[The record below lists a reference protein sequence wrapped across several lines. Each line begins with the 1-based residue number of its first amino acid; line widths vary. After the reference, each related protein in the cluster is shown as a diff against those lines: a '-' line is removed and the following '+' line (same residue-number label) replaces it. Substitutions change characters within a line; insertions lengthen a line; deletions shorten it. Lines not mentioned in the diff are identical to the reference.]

1 MTIDRDGNVVVPIVG
16 PGDAPNLAI
25 ALLRLHHLTGR
36 EDLLAAAQRAIEYSL
51 SMQILPEQGGPYASD
66 PAILGGFW
74 SWDPAYDYSVSADQ
88 ATHHVRGMMFLLDY
102 LGSL

>member
-1 MTIDRDGNVVVPIVG
+1 MVVPTVG
-16 PGDAPNLAI
+16 PGDMPNLTI
-25 ALLRLHHLTGR
+25 ALLRLHRLTGR
-36 EDLLAAAQRAIEYSL
+36 EDYLLAAVRAIEYSL
-51 SMQILPEQGGPYASD
+51 SMQILPEHGGSYASD
-66 PAILGGFW
+66 PALLGGFW